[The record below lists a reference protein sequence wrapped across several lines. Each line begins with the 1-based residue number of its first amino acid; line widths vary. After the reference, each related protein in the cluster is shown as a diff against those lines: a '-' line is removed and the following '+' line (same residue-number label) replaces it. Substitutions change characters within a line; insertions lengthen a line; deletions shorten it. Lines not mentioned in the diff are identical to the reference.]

1 MALDIDS
8 LLAALRR
15 TFPTSHIRLL
25 PEPAMFLR
33 SNTGRTFHAEGMQ
46 VLSEEAAMA
55 YASAYDSRSS
65 SRAVWLVQ
73 DGKATPQ
80 GPSEDSETSE
90 EPFAATVKKLLESDK
105 DERFYISIQILTRTD
120 ADKFAAAKTGR
131 TGSSDDPDGDSSD
144 PSENSS
150 SSAEDPSPSTEDVL
164 PPP

>member
-1 MALDIDS
+1 M
-8 LLAALRR
+8 
-15 TFPTSHIRLL
+15 FPLQ
-25 PEPAMFLR
+25 PEPAKNASPKSPDAPR
-33 SNTGRTFHAEGMQ
+33 ARVVTGAQ
-46 VLSEEAAMA
+46 VFSEAISALEANPKATAIVMA